1 MDPRRGLP
9 TSRTRPTF
17 IKQKLE
23 TNLQRN
29 DDQEKQVKLSLFDRR
44 LATIHS
50 LNEAIFMK
58 LSLGKIIFGIW
69 FIRSPIKLHF
79 LMKLLFMTLK
89 NLRYS

>member
-29 DDQEKQVKLSLFDRR
+29 DDQEKQVKLSAFGRR
-44 LATIHS
+44 LTTIYS

-58 LSLGKIIFGIW
+58 LSYGKV
-69 FIRSPIKLHF
+69 
-79 LMKLLFMTLK
+79 
-89 NLRYS
+89 LRYCF